1 MKVVS
6 YGVVVSDTIT
16 KFLMLHGNNILSP
29 HKNNNI
35 YGFVSEYLFASN
47 ECLVHL
53 WLLNIYGEHKCE
65 RKGGEKGLS
74 HIFLGKQG
82 SADTLLN
89 VMHKKVSTDD
99 LLFWVTFCQP

>member
-16 KFLMLHGNNILSP
+16 QFSMLHGKYILSP

-35 YGFVSEYLFASN
+35 YGFVSEIFKYLFASN

-65 RKGGEKGLS
+65 RKGGEK
-74 HIFLGKQG
+74 
-82 SADTLLN
+82 
-89 VMHKKVSTDD
+89 
-99 LLFWVTFCQP
+99 